1 MRILFVVCGEGLGH
15 ASRCLNL
22 GHFLEGEG
30 HEVHFAGYGK
40 AYAFMDQHPCG
51 ILHGIT
57 REVCLEGEG
66 GFFSLKKTLWESKW
80 IVLDMVRSVLSIRSL
95 IRKHGFDCVVCDT
108 MYGGVLAARLQ
119 GVPVIFITNQTYFCG
134 PGGVTNP
141 VWKILNFTVRRYLRL
156 ANHVIIPDF
165 PAPHSVAEY
174 NLVISDKDLP
184 RYTFTGP
191 LLDLDPARFAIAK
204 RTIFTSFGGE
214 PYKLPMYQ
222 MLREIADERP
232 NLCFEVFSTGPVHQ
246 DSSENFVSYGYVP
259 SLFEYLAQAHVAIVH
274 GGLTTLHEALIFEKP
289 VLVIMDPKHPEQQN
303 NAQKIVDM
311 GAGIAVD
318 GLTVTREVLEQ
329 KLAEAM
335 ALSPRTSV
343 NGRGGTLG
351 RKTAAGII
359 VTVANRK
366 RRRYQTLYKS
376 FFSEHRDRDW

>member
-51 ILHGIT
+51 TLHGIT

-214 PYKLPMYQ
+214 PYKLPMYR

-376 FFSEHRDRDW
+376 FFGEHRDRDW